1 MSKKIPSQGS
11 VYFLSNIKRNLLY
24 KNIKILGRRVKWLVQ
39 DNLNISSDML
49 TTSQVVLNYISLS
62 FKDENYMFCMTIGT
76 FKRNKT
82 LQALGEINA
91 DIWFLRIQAF
101 KENVLGKLSIEL
113 EYLN

>member
-1 MSKKIPSQGS
+1 M
-11 VYFLSNIKRNLLY
+11 YFLSNIKRNLLY

-49 TTSQVVLNYISLS
+49 ITSQVVQSYINLSFREGNYI
-62 FKDENYMFCMTIGT
+62 FCMIIGA

-82 LQALGEINA
+82 IQTLGKTNA
-91 DIWFLRIQAF
+91 NICFLIIQTF
-101 KENVLGKLSIEL
+101 NENFLGKLSIEL